1 MFYFRI
7 MAFLSGYK
15 PKGYV
20 LCLQPTEGTLYLSD
34 GNRRVPVELR
44 KQDLPIFIP
53 AKSPSWHN
61 PFWKTDTCPGKF
73 FFLFFSK
80 ASLCRFLLGFFPF
93 SLCPLTYVAFW
104 IALLFSTLSNCLSV
118 WLYPPS
124 WVLVFVLDINYLAYL
139 AGLCLAQSLCCQQ
152 FSLLC

>member
-1 MFYFRI
+1 

-73 FFLFFSK
+73 FFFSLAK
-80 ASLCRFLLGFFPF
+80 QVYVDSYWGFFPF
-93 SLCPLTYVAFW
+93 LYV
-104 IALLFSTLSNCLSV
+104 
-118 WLYPPS
+118 P
-124 WVLVFVLDINYLAYL
+124 
-139 AGLCLAQSLCCQQ
+139 
-152 FSLLC
+152 

>member
-1 MFYFRI
+1 

-73 FFLFFSK
+73 FFC
-80 ASLCRFLLGFFPF
+80 SLAKQVYVDYYWVFPF
-93 SLCPLTYVAFW
+93 SLCPLTYVAF
-104 IALLFSTLSNCLSV
+104 
-118 WLYPPS
+118 
-124 WVLVFVLDINYLAYL
+124 
-139 AGLCLAQSLCCQQ
+139 
-152 FSLLC
+152 